1 MNFLTM
7 VDFRSDTVT
16 RPVPGMLEAM
26 MKAEV
31 GDDVWGE
38 DPTVKKLEDRMAELF
53 GKEAGLF
60 CPSGTMTNQIAV
72 KIHTQPGDEV
82 ICSELAHVYQYEAGG
97 MAFHSGV
104 QAHLLPGN
112 RGLITAEQI
121 RDAIQPDDIHKPPSR
136 LVCIENTVNRGGGCC
151 YDLEELKR
159 IHQLCRERGL
169 ALHLDGARL
178 FHALI
183 ARREQPEQ
191 YGALFDT
198 ISICLS
204 KGLGCPVG
212 SVLIGSRALIQKARR
227 IRKLMGGG
235 MRQAGFLAAAGLY
248 ALEHHIER
256 LVEDHI
262 HAQKLAGVLA
272 NHPAVEAL
280 LPVETNIVIFDLKPP
295 YTAESFT
302 AYMRNHQILVHPI
315 GPRSIRMVTHLDI
328 HADMIDYTLQV
339 LRAFPEAT
347 RLADPPV
354 SSA

>member
-1 MNFLTM
+1 MI
-7 VDFRSDTVT
+7 DFRSDTVT
-16 RPVPGMLEAM
+16 KPTPGMLDAM
-26 MKAEV
+26 MKADV

-38 DPTVKKLEDRMAELF
+38 DPTVRKLEEQVAGLL

-104 QAHLLPGN
+104 QAHTLPGN
-112 RGLITAEQI
+112 RGMITAEQI
-121 RDAIQPDDIHKPPSR
+121 REAIQPDDIHKPISR

-151 YDLEELKR
+151 YHLEELQR
-159 IHQLCRERGL
+159 IHALCRERGL

-183 ARREQPEQ
+183 ARGEQPEQ
-191 YGALFDT
+191 YGVLFDT
-198 ISICLS
+198 VSICLS

-212 SVLIGSRALIQKARR
+212 SVLVGSRDLIQKARR
-227 IRKLMGGG
+227 VRKLMGGG

-248 ALEHHIER
+248 ALEHHIHR
-256 LVEDHI
+256 LAEDHD
-262 HAQKLAGVLA
+262 HARQLAAALA
-272 NHPAVEAL
+272 EHPAVASL
-280 LPVETNIVIFDLKPP
+280 LPVETNILIFELKPP
-295 YTAESFT
+295 HTASSF
-302 AYMRNHQILVHPI
+302 AAFMRAHQILVHPI

-328 HADMIDYTLQV
+328 HPPMVAHTLEV
-339 LRAFPEAT
+339 IRSFPEA
-347 RLADPPV
+347 
-354 SSA
+354 

>member
-1 MNFLTM
+1 MNFLTR

-16 RPVPGMLEAM
+16 RPTPGMMEAM
-26 MKAEV
+26 MQAEV

-38 DPTVKKLEDRMAELF
+38 DPTVKALEEQMAALF

-104 QAHLLPGN
+104 QAHLIPGN
-112 RGLITAEQI
+112 RGMITAEQI
-121 RDAIQPDDIHKPPSR
+121 REAIQPDDIHKPPSR

-151 YDLEELKR
+151 YDLDELKR
-159 IHQLCRERGL
+159 ISELCRERGL
-169 ALHLDGARL
+169 SLHLDGARL

-183 ARREQPEQ
+183 ARNEKPEQ
-191 YGALFDT
+191 YGILFDT
-198 ISICLS
+198 LSICLS

-212 SVLIGSRALIQKARR
+212 SVLLGSRALIQKARR
-227 IRKLMGGG
+227 VRKLMGGG

-248 ALEHHIER
+248 ALAHHIDR
-256 LVEDHI
+256 LAEDHA
-262 HAQKLAGVLA
+262 HAKKLASALIH
-272 NHPAVEAL
+272 HPAVESL
-280 LPVETNIVIFDLKPP
+280 LPVETNIVIFELKPP
-295 YTAESFT
+295 YTARAFT
-302 AYMRNHQILVHPI
+302 DFMREHGILVHPI

-328 HADMIDYTLQV
+328 HPPMVEYTLQV
-339 LRAFPEAT
+339 LNRFP
-347 RLADPPV
+347 D
-354 SSA
+354 